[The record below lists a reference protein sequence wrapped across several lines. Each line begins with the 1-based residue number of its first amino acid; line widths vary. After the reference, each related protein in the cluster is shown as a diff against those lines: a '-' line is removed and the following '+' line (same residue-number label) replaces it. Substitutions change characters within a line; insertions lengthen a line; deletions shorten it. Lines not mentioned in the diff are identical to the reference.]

1 MNTSLLKKLTSLFDN
16 ISKPNDE
23 LELIFNNFLPT
34 NKLDLESYNNILKYA
49 KYRNIENKLKIEVNY
64 SLDIS
69 YRYDDVKNNI
79 YRITII
85 NLDTINQYINSL
97 LNRNNSIIYA
107 LLIDK
112 IIKKEENIF
121 IIEKVKDPK
130 YKEDMEDYDMRLR
143 LSNELE
149 ISKNILDNLLK
160 LRDIDNKISFRYK
173 QRLSLELVNNSNYK
187 ISLDITETKNSN
199 NIKTVL
205 SQNSNYE
212 TELDCS
218 IKDVKNCKLKK
229 EIIETLIKEAN
240 NVKMVLDFNFHILSK
255 TEGNE
260 IINKYNTLLNNKS
273 KNLYSMNVFTIQTEN
288 LLDDVIMD
296 YSITDKADGEHYALF
311 IVNKKLYLIS
321 SNLKIKYTNI
331 ELNNS
336 NYDNTIIDG
345 ELIFLKNKNFYLILL
360 IFYIIKIKMLE
371 MKYLYKKN

>member
-1 MNTSLLKKLTSLFDN
+1 MTSLFDN

-79 YRITII
+79 YRITIN

-229 EIIETLIKEAN
+229 KEIIETLIKEAN

-311 IVNKKLYLIS
+311 
-321 SNLKIKYTNI
+321 
-331 ELNNS
+331 
-336 NYDNTIIDG
+336 
-345 ELIFLKNKNFYLILL
+345 
-360 IFYIIKIKMLE
+360 M
-371 MKYLYKKN
+371 

>member
-79 YRITII
+79 YRITIN

-187 ISLDITETKNSN
+187 ISLDITEKR
-199 NIKTVL
+199 IV
-205 SQNSNYE
+205 
-212 TELDCS
+212 
-218 IKDVKNCKLKK
+218 
-229 EIIETLIKEAN
+229 II
-240 NVKMVLDFNFHILSK
+240 
-255 TEGNE
+255 
-260 IINKYNTLLNNKS
+260 
-273 KNLYSMNVFTIQTEN
+273 
-288 LLDDVIMD
+288 
-296 YSITDKADGEHYALF
+296 
-311 IVNKKLYLIS
+311 
-321 SNLKIKYTNI
+321 
-331 ELNNS
+331 
-336 NYDNTIIDG
+336 
-345 ELIFLKNKNFYLILL
+345 
-360 IFYIIKIKMLE
+360 
-371 MKYLYKKN
+371 

>member
-79 YRITII
+79 YRITIN

-229 EIIETLIKEAN
+229 R
-240 NVKMVLDFNFHILSK
+240 
-255 TEGNE
+255 
-260 IINKYNTLLNNKS
+260 
-273 KNLYSMNVFTIQTEN
+273 
-288 LLDDVIMD
+288 
-296 YSITDKADGEHYALF
+296 
-311 IVNKKLYLIS
+311 
-321 SNLKIKYTNI
+321 
-331 ELNNS
+331 
-336 NYDNTIIDG
+336 NY
-345 ELIFLKNKNFYLILL
+345 
-360 IFYIIKIKMLE
+360 
-371 MKYLYKKN
+371 